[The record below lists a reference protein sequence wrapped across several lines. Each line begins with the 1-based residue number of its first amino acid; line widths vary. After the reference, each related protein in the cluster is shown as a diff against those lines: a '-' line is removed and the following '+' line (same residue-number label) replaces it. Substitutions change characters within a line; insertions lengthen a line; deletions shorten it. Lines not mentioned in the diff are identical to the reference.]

1 MRAEP
6 IISSKA
12 PHVEERAAPAPLRR
26 IGFRGSL
33 TAAKLAVICEI
44 ELAVLFGYLADL
56 RLGRRLLIALLSIP
70 IAIIANGVRVAG
82 TGIAAHY
89 VGAAAASGFLHA
101 FSGVVVFAASFAM
114 LMGLAGIMRAI
125 DPPAAIGRPEPAL

>member
-44 ELAVLFGYLADL
+44 ELAVLFGYLD
-56 RLGRRLLIALLSIP
+56 RQ
-70 IAIIANGVRVAG
+70 
-82 TGIAAHY
+82 
-89 VGAAAASGFLHA
+89 
-101 FSGVVVFAASFAM
+101 
-114 LMGLAGIMRAI
+114 AI
-125 DPPAAIGRPEPAL
+125 DHYALYPMIVPA